1 MMTMTAAEDQKEMKS
16 IPVSKID
23 TLIADFKTIAKYDP
37 PQEQAQEYLVN
48 IIIPT
53 LDNLKK
59 ESEEMIP
66 LSLVEAFEK
75 WLKATAKVDSY
86 WFVFAVIIKKLEE
99 LTKGYRL
106 EDHKK

>member
-1 MMTMTAAEDQKEMKS
+1 MKS
-16 IPVSKID
+16 VRVEKID

-66 LSLVEAFEK
+66 LSLVEAFENG
-75 WLKATAKVDSY
+75 LKQQQKR
-86 WFVFAVIIKKLEE
+86 F
-99 LTKGYRL
+99 
-106 EDHKK
+106 